1 MNDFD
6 VLLKRIRKF
15 DVDKILNKVWRN
27 PRVENFI
34 VDLITQKQLFEKG
47 EDGKGVSLGEYSPF
61 TIQIKVE
68 KGQRVDH
75 ITLLDKGEF
84 YESVRVFALSKG
96 FRVEADGD
104 KGEGD
109 NLFDDF
115 GQDIT
120 LVSEENLIILSDF
133 IQPFFEM
140 EANKFLSI

>member
-6 VLLKRIRKF
+6 VLLKKVRKF
-15 DVDKILNKVWRN
+15 DVDKILREVWRN

-47 EDGKGVSLGEYSPF
+47 EDGKGVSLGEYTPF
-61 TIQIKVE
+61 SIQLKIE
-68 KGQRVDH
+68 KGQRIDH
-75 ITLLDKGEF
+75 ITLQDKGDF

-104 KGEGD
+104 KGDD

-115 GQDIT
+115 GEDII
-120 LVSEENLIILSDF
+120 LVSEESLIILSTF

-140 EANKFLSI
+140 EANKVLQF